1 MDHHNNHNKQYNNWS
16 VDRLHLTI
24 TRHVYGAMCWLT
36 EKQCAFTGKNKKHND
51 WRARVTRGREKLLRN
66 SNNYCFRI
74 ARITFIFA
82 GFFDIFQEFP
92 TFIEAA
98 IYEAT
103 HSVYD
108 VRSSFD

>member
-1 MDHHNNHNKQYNNWS
+1 MPKQKFDNKGIN
-16 VDRLHLTI
+16 RLPYLTSDNFKGKTTKNI
-24 TRHVYGAMCWLT
+24 TNERR
-36 EKQCAFTGKNKKHND
+36 E
-51 WRARVTRGREKLLRN
+51 WRITLRGREKLLRN

-74 ARITFIFA
+74 ARITFIIA

-98 IYEAT
+98 INEAT